1 MGNDSLYENIG
12 GFTQSTHSMMIV
24 TVIFGIFSVVLLLIS
39 KFYLKDK
46 GTILNF

>member
-12 GFTQSTHSMMIV
+12 GFTQSTHSMMII
-24 TVIFGIFSVVLLLIS
+24 TVIFGISSVLLLIS

-46 GTILNF
+46 AQS